1 MTECCSAL
9 NMEYASERRG
19 FEIDTNGKLG
29 EDLKQTNHR
38 IEARDYLQS
47 AALMYPLMIWA
58 DAVDSC

>member
-9 NMEYASERRG
+9 NMEYASERRRC
-19 FEIDTNGKLG
+19 FEKDTNGKLG

-47 AALMYPLMIWA
+47 AALMYPLMI
-58 DAVDSC
+58 